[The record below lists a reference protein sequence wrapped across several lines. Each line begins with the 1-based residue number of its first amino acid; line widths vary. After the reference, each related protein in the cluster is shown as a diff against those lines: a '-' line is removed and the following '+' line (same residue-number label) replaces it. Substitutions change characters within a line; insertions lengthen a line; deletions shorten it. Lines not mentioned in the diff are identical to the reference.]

1 MISTGSFAFQPASFP
16 SMTNR
21 GDDVIGFRRIFVLF
35 VTLVLLP
42 ALLMSGFGVIAI
54 VNVQKADLQRRRE
67 RVEHVL
73 RQAEQRFVGSLE
85 RGDRVLREGL
95 DAGMVPADVVGAA
108 RAGGAPIGGW
118 ALLNAV
124 GDVVDGIPPLTTSIA
139 PELKRLA
146 GLSRATGSATA
157 AHVGVEE
164 AGFSGVVSMQRLPA
178 GRTIAYAID
187 DAALVQSFDG
197 LDDEMRVALR
207 VEQLSEEPVANALQ
221 RVMGELVAQDLHGDM
236 EQLVSRRLAAP
247 FSRFTFVVEAPSSS
261 STTILVVYIVL
272 LSVFLITLITGVVIT
287 ARLIYQETR
296 LSRLK
301 TDFVS
306 HMSHELRTPLTSIR
320 LFIETLKLGRTS
332 SKEEEQ
338 ECLDLLAKE
347 TERLSEMIER
357 VLGYA
362 RLKAGRRVFQ
372 QTAVAVDTI
381 VQNAIDAFRAQTL
394 AQARDDGQAVPP
406 RLAFTTEIAAGLPL
420 VHADREALVEALL
433 NLISNAWK
441 YTGPDKRIVV
451 FARAGR
457 RNRVILGV
465 RDNGPGL
472 PKGEHARI
480 FERFYQAKHL
490 LSGKQPGSGLGLA
503 ITKAI
508 IEGQGGRIEVDSEP
522 GRGSTFSIELPAAP
536 RLTSTARPEVTP

>member
-1 MISTGSFAFQPASFP
+1 MA
-16 SMTNR
+16 NR
-21 GDDVIGFRRIFVLF
+21 GDDVIGFRRIFVMF

-42 ALLMSGFGVIAI
+42 ALFMSGFGVIAI

-67 RVEHVL
+67 RAEVVL

-85 RGDRVLREGL
+85 RGDKVLREGIDGGL
-95 DAGMVPADVVGAA
+95 SPSALVAAA
-108 RAGGAPIGGW
+108 RADGAPVGSW
-118 ALLNAV
+118 ALLNSV
-124 GDVVDGIPPLTTSIA
+124 GEVVDGIPPLTTSLAA
-139 PELKRLA
+139 PLRRLGDPARRA
-146 GLSRATGSATA
+146 GGPSA
-157 AHVGVEE
+157 AHVGVDEPD
-164 AGFSGVVSMQRLPA
+164 FSGVVSLQRLK
-178 GRTIAYAID
+178 GGLTIAYAID
-187 DAALVQSFDG
+187 DEALVKSIVG

-207 VEQLSEEPVANALQ
+207 VEQPSDEPVANALE
-221 RVMGELVAQDLHGDM
+221 RVMGELVAEDQPTAM

-247 FSRFTFVVEAPSSS
+247 FARFTFVVEAPSSS
-261 STTILVVYIVL
+261 STTILVVYIVSL
-272 LSVFLITLITGVVIT
+272 AIFLITLITGVVVT

-372 QTAVAVDTI
+372 QQDVNVEDI
-381 VQNAIDAFRAQTL
+381 VRDAIDAFRAQTL
-394 AQARDDGQAVPP
+394 AQAMDDGRAESP
-406 RLAFTTEIAAGLPL
+406 RLAFTTEIAARLPM
-420 VHADREALVEALL
+420 VRADREALVEALL

-457 RNRVILGV
+457 RGRVVVGV

-472 PKGEHARI
+472 PKSEHARI

-508 IEGQGGRIEVDSEP
+508 IEGQGGRIDVESEP
-522 GRGSTFSIELPAAP
+522 GRGSTFSIELLGVHQRPGAAPAATP
-536 RLTSTARPEVTP
+536 SGKTA